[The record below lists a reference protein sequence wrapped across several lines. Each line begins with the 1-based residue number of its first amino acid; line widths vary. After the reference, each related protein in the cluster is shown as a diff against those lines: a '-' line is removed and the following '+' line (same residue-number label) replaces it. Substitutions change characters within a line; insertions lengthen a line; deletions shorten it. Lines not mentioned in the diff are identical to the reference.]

1 MRFIINLLITAAV
14 VYFLA
19 AGIPNVTKAGLLE
32 PHVSINSFQTAV
44 IFALILAL
52 LNMLIKPIL
61 VILTLPI
68 TIITLGL
75 FLLIINAAIILL
87 ADKFVDGIKVDGWL
101 WALIFSLILS
111 ILSGALQG
119 LTKDSKK

>member
-19 AGIPNVTKAGLLE
+19 KGIPNVMKTGLLE
-32 PHVSINSFQTAV
+32 PHVMINSFETAI
-44 IFALILAL
+44 IFSLILAL

-119 LTKDSKK
+119 LTNKSKK

>member
-19 AGIPNVTKAGLLE
+19 KGVPNVTKAGLLE
-32 PHVSINSFQTAV
+32 PHVMINSFETAL
-44 IFALILAL
+44 IFSLILAL
-52 LNMLIKPIL
+52 LNSIVKPLL

-68 TIITLGL
+68 TILTLGL

-111 ILSGALQG
+111 LLTGVLQG
-119 LTKDSKK
+119 LAKKSKN

>member
-19 AGIPNVTKAGLLE
+19 KEVPPITKAGLLE
-32 PHVSINSFQTAV
+32 PHVLIDTFNT
-44 IFALILAL
+44 ALIFSLVLAL
-52 LNMLIKPIL
+52 LNMLIKPLL

-87 ADKFVDGIKVDGWL
+87 ADKFVSGIKVDGWL

-111 ILSGALQG
+111 LLTSILQG
-119 LTKDSKK
+119 LTSKSKN